1 MPLTLFSKYA
11 YADNLIFVH
20 NARDR
25 QTLEGHNI
33 STLKAYFHKM
43 ETEAQQ
49 IKNGV
54 ICLPPQ

>member
-11 YADNLIFVH
+11 YADNLVFVH

-33 STLKAYFHKM
+33 STLKAYFHEM
-43 ETEAQQ
+43 ETEAQ
-49 IKNGV
+49 
-54 ICLPPQ
+54 